1 MTRKNDR
8 SRIEQ
13 GRRRVWHMIKRREKT
28 LKDVIEQTKH
38 NAYLGKFW
46 NRYIKEFQTWEEN
59 QKWEERFGSFCT
71 RMWLDNE
78 DENLTLPAAGNRLS
92 KQAYINKYEDWL
104 VKKFLET
111 E

>member
-1 MTRKNDR
+1 MR
-8 SRIEQ
+8 SDTGEAARR
-13 GRRRVWHMIKRREKT
+13 GRRRIWHMIKRREKT